1 MGFYGVVPE
10 IVDFSDMMEIFGPF
24 TIGLHCPVW
33 VRIILFR
40 QLLIKATTSGLDHG
54 ELSQASKH
62 IVVGEEDRPCI
73 LDFETASNGR
83 RVSNVTSV
91 CHFLFMSGRISEL
104 VSSKTEAI
112 GREDLLATL
121 KEYKKNRTRGNFE
134 VILRVCLLRGVD

>member
-1 MGFYGVVPE
+1 
-10 IVDFSDMMEIFGPF
+10 MEKCWR
-24 TIGLHCPVW
+24 LDE
-33 VRIILFR
+33 
-40 QLLIKATTSGLDHG
+40 AGLDHG

-62 IVVGEEDRPCI
+62 IVVGEKDRPFI

-91 CHFLFMSGRISEL
+91 CHFLFMSGRTSEL
-104 VSSKTEAI
+104 VGSKTEEI

-134 VILRVCLLRGVD
+134 AILGVCLLQEVD